1 MLLVQF
7 RHFSEIYVFLC
18 LFVDSGNLLKHP
30 GSPLL
35 PLCPV
40 FGEQSGPFFVHL
52 SSMSGGLGFS
62 LCCGVDHGS
71 PSWRNGANLIA
82 FMLFAGDA
90 CFEFVPAVSSLRI
103 TAVRTALTIAFGVL
117 QKKVINL
124 PSVNI

>member
-1 MLLVQF
+1 M
-7 RHFSEIYVFLC
+7 
-18 LFVDSGNLLKHP
+18 
-30 GSPLL
+30 
-35 PLCPV
+35 
-40 FGEQSGPFFVHL
+40 FGGH
-52 SSMSGGLGFS
+52 GFS

-117 QKKVINL
+117 QKKQASRIQDVMVHTPLFSICVHPPGL
-124 PSVNI
+124 SHDPGGISYGHVCSAFGLTLVDMLSS